1 MKRSAWFGLLLGW
14 LLPCLSQALD
24 PPKPASSAKSAAGT
38 PAAPRELTWDDLLPD
53 SERLAPP
60 APSQRIQ
67 PLFDDES
74 GPPALQEGS
83 AQVNNQ
89 LDGQTVRI
97 PGFMVPIRFTALPG
111 HEDGGYVSEF
121 LLVPYFGACIHMP
134 PPPPNQIVHV
144 KLAPPREM
152 RSMYEP
158 VWVIGRLSTRSV
170 TSDLAAAAYSIAG
183 DKIEPYEDR

>member
-1 MKRSAWFGLLLGW
+1 MKRYVWFGLLLGS

-38 PAAPRELTWDDLLPD
+38 PTAPRELKWDDLLPE

-74 GPPALQEGS
+74 GPPAVQEGS
-83 AQVNNQ
+83 AQVNGQ
-89 LDGQTVRI
+89 LDGLTVKL

-111 HEDGGYVSEF
+111 KEDGGYVSEF

-144 KLAPPREM
+144 KMAPPRQM
-152 RSMYEP
+152 QSMYDP
-158 VWVIGRLSTRSV
+158 VWVTGKLSTRRV
-170 TSDLAAAAYSIAG
+170 NSDLADAAYSIAG
-183 DKIEPYEDR
+183 EKIEKYEER

>member
-1 MKRSAWFGLLLGW
+1 MKRSVLFGLLLGS

-24 PPKPASSAKSAAGT
+24 PPKPESSAKSAAGT
-38 PAAPRELTWDDLLPD
+38 LAAPRELKWDDLLPE

-74 GPPALQEGS
+74 GPAAVQEGS
-83 AQVNNQ
+83 AQVNSQ
-89 LDGQTVRI
+89 LDGLMVKL

-111 HEDGGYVSEF
+111 KEDGGYVSEF

-144 KLAPPREM
+144 KMAPPRQM
-152 RSMYEP
+152 QSMYDP
-158 VWVIGRLSTRSV
+158 VWVTGKLSTRRV
-170 TSDLAAAAYSIAG
+170 NSDLADAAYSIAG
-183 DKIEPYEDR
+183 EKIEMYEDR